1 MLLSQMEEESV
12 KNIMKMNNDI
22 DEIIKSLDDSRRK
35 CLEIAEECICF
46 FNNNLSLWKIYQ
58 TKDNQIYFAM
68 ISSREGLDN
77 IVILKY
83 SKYGYNKLELL
94 ASSALISNNLSEHL
108 MRLDEFMPNLLYFKE
123 QKYKFIYVS
132 ISDKKT
138 EIQVYEYQNKVTY
151 YEYDYKK
158 CKFVKGIT
166 EYGCISIS
174 RIYTDWSGYYDGDYS
189 GYDEE
194 KFKYH
199 YPGGSTLEKIVS
211 YIEKYKK
218 IV

>member
-1 MLLSQMEEESV
+1 MLLILMEEESV
-12 KNIMKMNNDI
+12 KNIMEMNKDI
-22 DEIIKSLDDSRRK
+22 DKLIYGLNKSRK
-35 CLEIAEECICF
+35 KYLELAEECICF

-68 ISSREGLDN
+68 LSSKEGLDDV
-77 IVILKY
+77 IVLKY
-83 SKYGYNKLELL
+83 TNNSVNKLELL
-94 ASSALISNNLSEHL
+94 ASSVITSNNPSESL

-138 EIQVYEYQNKVTY
+138 EIQIYEDQNKVTY

-166 EYGCISIS
+166 EYGYISIS
-174 RIYTDWSGYYDGDYS
+174 RISTDWSGYYDEDYS
-189 GYDEE
+189 NYDE

-199 YPGGSTLEKIVS
+199 SPTGSTFEKIVS

>member
-1 MLLSQMEEESV
+1 MLLILMEEESV

-58 TKDNQIYFAM
+58 TKDNEIYFAM
-68 ISSREGLDN
+68 ISSKEGLDD
-77 IVILKY
+77 IVVLKY
-83 SKYGYNKLELL
+83 NKSSVKKLELL
-94 ASSALISNNLSEHL
+94 ASSVLNSNNPREHL
-108 MRLDEFMPNLLYFKE
+108 MRLDEFMPNLLFFKE

-138 EIQVYEYQNKVTY
+138 EIQVYEDQNKVTY

-166 EYGCISIS
+166 EYGYISIS
-174 RIYTDWSGYYDGDYS
+174 RIPTNWSGYHDEDYS
-189 GYDEE
+189 NYDEE

-199 YPGGSTLEKIVS
+199 YPSVSTLEKIVS

>member
-22 DEIIKSLDDSRRK
+22 DNSIDGLNSYRKK
-35 CLEIAEECICF
+35 CLRLAEECICF
-46 FNNNLSLWKIYQ
+46 FNNHLSLWKIYQ

-68 ISSREGLDN
+68 ISSKEGLDD
-77 IVILKY
+77 VVVLKY
-83 SKYGYNKLELL
+83 TNNRFDKLELL
-94 ASSALISNNLSEHL
+94 ALSVLNSNNPSEHL

-138 EIQVYEYQNKVTY
+138 ELQIYEDQNKVTY

-158 CKFVKGIT
+158 CKFVKGIR
-166 EYGCISIS
+166 EYGYISIS
-174 RIYTDWSGYYDGDYS
+174 RISTDWFGYHDEDYS
-189 GYDEE
+189 NYDEE

-199 YPGGSTLEKIVS
+199 YPSGSTLEKIVG

-218 IV
+218 VV